1 MARRN
6 PKRDRIAEAIRESG
20 WERIGIEVF
29 ARLQAAFA
37 PVSARYLR
45 EAIRM
50 AGVPMST
57 LAEGVRQDSLEEL
70 ERTLLQMQAEYDAA
84 QQAGD
89 ARRARQCREAVIKS
103 KDHAKWALRK
113 AVQEEK
119 RRERA
124 ETILWMLTWL
134 ENPALF
140 PDWLKLRKREV
151 RRELAPPH
159 PISY

>member
-20 WERIGIEVF
+20 WERIGVEEF
-29 ARLQAAFA
+29 ARLQAAFV

-45 EAIRM
+45 EAIR
-50 AGVPMST
+50 ASGVPMSP
-57 LAEGVRQDSLEEL
+57 LAEGIRQDSLEEL
-70 ERTLLQMQAEYDAA
+70 ERTLLRMQTEYQAA
-84 QQAGD
+84 NQAGD
-89 ARRARQCREAVIKS
+89 ARRARQCRAAVIKS
-103 KDHAKWALRK
+103 KDHAKWALKK

-124 ETILWMLTWL
+124 EMILWMLTWL

-140 PDWLKLRKREV
+140 PDWLKLRKRKV
-151 RRELAPPH
+151 RRETVPPLR
-159 PISY
+159 ISY